1 MKRIVLYILA
11 ITAVSALTFTGLVIY
26 SSQAEEP
33 AKTAI
38 NAPVEQIPLNADTLF
53 NLVNAEREKAGLKPL
68 VRDTRLDQSAQFKAD
83 DMVARNY
90 FSHYDPTDEKT
101 MNGVQK
107 GYELTNHNTCENISE
122 NISQVVIGG
131 TVDDNVSSV
140 NGWMG
145 SEPHRNAI
153 LDPQYDIT
161 GVAISGDKIVQHFC
175 NLK

>member
-68 VRDTRLDQSAQFKAD
+68 IRDTRLDATAQARAD
-83 DMVARNY
+83 DMVARKY
-90 FSHYDPTDEKT
+90 FSHNDPVTRENLVDIL
-101 MNGVQK
+101 NGQK
-107 GYELTNHNTCENISE
+107 QCASSSE
-122 NISQVVIGG
+122 NIMRRDRVG
-131 TVDDNVSSV
+131 DDNKDAIESWMNSV
-140 NGWMG
+140 A
-145 SEPHRNAI
+145 HRNAI
-153 LDPQYDIT
+153 LDPQYDVT
-161 GVAISGDKIVQHFC
+161 GVAINDNIAVQHFC